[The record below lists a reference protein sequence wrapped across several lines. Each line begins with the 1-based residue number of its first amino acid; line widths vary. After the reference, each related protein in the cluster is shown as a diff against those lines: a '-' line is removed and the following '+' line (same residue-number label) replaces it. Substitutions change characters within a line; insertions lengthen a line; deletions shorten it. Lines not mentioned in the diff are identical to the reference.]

1 MTDFKQTII
10 AELEVLRR
18 VSAKEAGGTF
28 KVRNY
33 AAAIKKLAE
42 LPGVWTAADAAGIGG
57 EKIQEKIA
65 AIIGGS
71 FVMSDAVRAKAA
83 ALDAFQKI
91 YGVGPAVAE
100 KLVAAGYTSIADLR
114 AAVATGY
121 KLTANQQ
128 IGLRYYEDLLERI
141 PRAEMEAHAALLLGA
156 VAAVGMTGE
165 IVGSYRRGAA
175 SSGDIDMLV
184 TGGALEPLVARLKA
198 AGYIKEVL
206 AMGEHK
212 CLAISAVA
220 GGRARRL
227 DLLVTPAEELPFAL
241 VYFTGSMELNV
252 AMRSRALERGY
263 TLNEHALTRVK
274 TGARITGITSE
285 KELFKVLGFDWKE
298 PSER

>member
-1 MTDFKQTII
+1 MTDFKQAII
-10 AELEVLRR
+10 SELEVLRR

-42 LPGVWTAADAAGIGG
+42 LPGVWTVADAAGIGG

-71 FVMSDAVRAKAA
+71 FVMTDAVRAKAA

-100 KLVAAGYTSIADLR
+100 KLVAAGYTSIAGLR
-114 AAVATGY
+114 ASGY
-121 KLTANQQ
+121 KLTTNQQ

-141 PRAEMEAHAALLLGA
+141 PRAEMEVHAALLLGA

-298 PSER
+298 PRER

>member
-1 MTDFKQTII
+1 
-10 AELEVLRR
+10 
-18 VSAKEAGGTF
+18 
-28 KVRNY
+28 
-33 AAAIKKLAE
+33 
-42 LPGVWTAADAAGIGG
+42 
-57 EKIQEKIA
+57 
-65 AIIGGS
+65 
-71 FVMSDAVRAKAA
+71 
-83 ALDAFQKI
+83 
-91 YGVGPAVAE
+91 
-100 KLVAAGYTSIADLR
+100 
-114 AAVATGY
+114 
-121 KLTANQQ
+121 
-128 IGLRYYEDLLERI
+128 
-141 PRAEMEAHAALLLGA
+141 
-156 VAAVGMTGE
+156 MTGE

-298 PSER
+298 PRDR

>member
-1 MTDFKQTII
+1 MTDFKQAII
-10 AELEVLRR
+10 SELEVLRR

-42 LPGVWTAADAAGIGG
+42 LPGVWTVADAAGIGG

-71 FVMSDAVRAKAA
+71 FVMTDAVRAKAA

-100 KLVAAGYTSIADLR
+100 KLVAAGYTSIAGLR
-114 AAVATGY
+114 TSGY
-121 KLTANQQ
+121 KLTTNQQ

-141 PRAEMEAHAALLLGA
+141 PRAEMEVHAALLLGA

-252 AMRSRALERGY
+252 AMRSKALERGY

-298 PSER
+298 PRER